1 MITRTVRDNELV
13 IVEDG
18 QEILTVKEEIDEEK
32 IMLYISGEMK
42 KSALHNIE
50 DELTALATLKR
61 PIIIDMSKVTHLSG
75 SVTDIFLQIQKN
87 IDLKKNENVHCKE
100 YLKILKPCKEVSE
113 VFEKN
118 GFFDLL
124 DIER

>member
-18 QEILTVKEEIDEEK
+18 QEILSVKEEIDEEK

-42 KSALHNIE
+42 KNAIHNIE
-50 DELTALATLKR
+50 DELTTLTTLKR
-61 PIIIDMSKVTHLSG
+61 PIIIDLSKVTYMSG
-75 SVTDIFLQIQKN
+75 SSTDIFLQIQKS
-87 IDLKKNENVHCKE
+87 IDLKKNDNIHCKE
-100 YLKILKPCKEVSE
+100 YLKILNPSKEVSE

-124 DIER
+124 DIEM

>member
-32 IMLYISGEMK
+32 ILLYISGEMK
-42 KSALHNIE
+42 KTAIHNLE
-50 DELTALATLKR
+50 DELTTLSTLKR
-61 PIIIDMSKVTHLSG
+61 PIIIDLSKVTYMSG
-75 SVTDIFLQIQKN
+75 SATDIFLQIQKS
-87 IDLKKNENVHCKE
+87 IDLKKNDNIHCKE
-100 YLKILKPCKEVSE
+100 YLKILNPGKEVSE

-124 DIER
+124 DIEM

>member
-18 QEILTVKEEIDEEK
+18 QEILYIKEEIDEEK
-32 IMLYISGEMK
+32 IMLSISGEMK
-42 KSALHNIE
+42 KTAIHNIE
-50 DELTALATLKR
+50 DELTTLTTLKR
-61 PIIIDMSKVTHLSG
+61 PIIIDLSKVTYMSG
-75 SVTDIFLQIQKN
+75 SATDIFLQIQKS
-87 IDLKKNENVHCKE
+87 IDLKKNDNIHCKE
-100 YLKILKPCKEVSE
+100 YLKILNPSKEVSE

-124 DIER
+124 DIEM

>member
-1 MITRTVRDNELV
+1 MITRTVRDNEMV

-18 QEILTVKEEIDEEK
+18 KEILSVKEDIDEEK

-42 KSALHNIE
+42 KTAIHNIE
-50 DELTALATLKR
+50 DELTTLTTLKR
-61 PIIIDMSKVTHLSG
+61 PMIIDLSKVTYMSG
-75 SVTDIFLQIQKN
+75 SASDIFLQIQKS
-87 IDLKKNENVHCKE
+87 IDLKKNDNIHCKE
-100 YLKILKPCKEVSE
+100 YLKILNPSKEVSE

-124 DIER
+124 DIEM